1 MKRKNIIYYL
11 SLAMLL
17 GACTEANE
25 IDNPTIENEVTY
37 GDRAITFGNS
47 LDSTTTRGIIIED
60 EETLGTMGVYSYI
73 TPSGQTWGV
82 RQDENTVT
90 GFLNDYA
97 TTNPIEVSY
106 GDTYWSYGDYV
117 RYWPSDGSKLH
128 FYAWAPYGVISR
140 TFSTTTNYPTFTHSL
155 NTSAVNNQD
164 LLWAAAKVNLQY
176 EANTDYPGESAS
188 SEDGNYDADDDL
200 NNDGYVN
207 EGTVHFDFSH
217 ALSRISIYA
226 RVLVSEKATDVT
238 ELNYYERF
246 GINGVTFYDV
256 VGNATAQYDDSWQP
270 SWVAYSE
277 NSTSRI
283 DVTASQGN
291 TLLEHYNSIRTT
303 TGQVPK
309 VDQAYVN
316 ETENGSIDTS
326 TFGNVMM
333 EEDGDTHGIFLFPQ
347 VFSDDGFSKDATIDM
362 RIRHYDN
369 EFISVLDAEALLQ
382 THTHEYWNYIYCINE
397 FGTIAVVDFEEGVI
411 KEVTIN
417 IDEYGDANYQGA
429 LDEYDMEDD
438 NLENDPNGA
447 LGGNYYIVWN
457 DTEKTM
463 VSKRYY
469 YNPNAAVNATYI
481 CYTWENAYPGGYSFG
496 LSFDLSDPH
505 IDNQELT
512 RDGTKEDDADDNTY
526 ETLYDQK
533 ITVSYTNDLPAEAE
547 LRYQCVKKDTEG
559 TLYSTASIPLTGV
572 FTGTD
577 FEVDGTTEVLS
588 AGRHAALYFT
598 FDLTDGDA
606 ILVPM
611 TVYAEVLGWIDV
623 PISDSVDDQLVIYCD
638 TQTLSSSDTSVTFYT
653 KCQDDIAVVSVTGIS
668 YMTVNDVSSTAANT
682 ATYTGFT
689 TGYEYTVAGSTS
701 QVAHVVSYSD
711 ASTNATFQVVIEKTN
726 GQKVTKTFTFDV
738 TTALE

>member
-1 MKRKNIIYYL
+1 
-11 SLAMLL
+11 MLL

-73 TPSGQTWGV
+73 TPSGEEWGV

-90 GFLNDYA
+90 GFLNNYA

-176 EANTDYPGESAS
+176 EANSKEPGVSAS
-188 SEDGNYDADDDL
+188 SGDGNYDENDDL

-347 VFSDDGFSKDATIDM
+347 VFSYGGFSEDATIDM

-382 THTHEYWNYIYCINE
+382 DPEFQTQYWDYLYCLDTD
-397 FGTIAVVDFEEGVI
+397 GTIAVVDFEKGVI
-411 KEVTIN
+411 NGVMIN
-417 IDEYGDANYQGA
+417 TDGSGDANYQGA

-438 NLENDPNGA
+438 NLDDDPNGD

-457 DTEKTM
+457 ETEDL
-463 VSKRYY
+463 VIARYY
-469 YNPNAAVNATYI
+469 LNPNYNENTQDAGDNYATSQYI
-481 CYTWENAYPGGYSFG
+481 CYTWSSGYDPGDTFG
-496 LSFDLSDPH
+496 LSYDKSNP
-505 IDNQELT
+505 T
-512 RDGTKEDDADDNTY
+512 TPGTNMYDNTDGVSG
-526 ETLYDQK
+526 TAT